1 MKIILILFALVLSFV
16 AGNGWAAD
24 PLAIPGSRISLVPP
38 TGFVLSKEFAGL
50 QGENASVLVVEI
62 PGAPYDTLTTAIQSG
77 AMAQQGVEI
86 TGGEELTGLPFRARM
101 FRGKQKAQGGAD
113 VNKWL
118 MLVDGPALTP
128 INVSALKDANTLTED
143 TVKDM
148 FRSVRVAATT
158 AGDPID
164 ALPFAIT
171 ASPRFP
177 YRQAL
182 AGNGL
187 IVTMFKPSPA
197 EKNQSGLVISR
208 TFQLPV
214 PKAQW
219 NQAVAA
225 FVKSS
230 QALKF
235 DKVEDP
241 TPIKVGDLE
250 GLQFMATGTSVG
262 DPVKTLVVMV
272 FTPTGGY
279 TMVAMAPPERFDA
292 ALLDFRAMMAS
303 FHLK

>member
-1 MKIILILFALVLSFV
+1 MKIILILCTLILS
-16 AGNGWAAD
+16 AIANPGLAAD
-24 PLAIPGSRISLVPP
+24 PVAIPGSRVSLAPP
-38 TGFVLSKEFAGL
+38 AGFVLSKEFAGL
-50 QGENASVLVVEI
+50 QGEKASVLVVEI
-62 PGAPYDTLTTAIQSG
+62 PGAPYETLTTAIQSG

-86 TGGEELTGLPFRARM
+86 TGDEELTGLPFRARM
-101 FRGKQKAQGGAD
+101 FRGKQKAQGAEVD
-113 VNKWL
+113 KWL
-118 MLVDGPALTP
+118 MLVDGPALTL

-177 YRQAL
+177 HRQAL

-230 QALKF
+230 QALRF

-241 TPIKVGDLE
+241 TPIEIGDLE
-250 GLQFMATGTSVG
+250 GLQFTATGTSGG
-262 DPVKTLVVMV
+262 DPVKTLVIMV

-279 TMVAMAPPERFDA
+279 TMVAMASPERFDA
-292 ALLDFRAMMAS
+292 TLPDFRTMMAS
-303 FHLK
+303 FRLK

>member
-1 MKIILILFALVLSFV
+1 MKIILILCTLIFSSIANS
-16 AGNGWAAD
+16 GWAAD
-24 PLAIPGSRISLVPP
+24 PVAIPGSRVSLVPP

-50 QGENASVLVVEI
+50 QGEKASVLVVEI
-62 PGAPYDTLTTAIQSG
+62 PGAPYETVTTAIQSG

-118 MLVDGPALTP
+118 MLVDGPALTLV
-128 INVSALKDANTLTED
+128 NVSALKDASTLTED
-143 TVKDM
+143 KVKDM

-171 ASPRFP
+171 ASPGFP
-177 YRQAL
+177 HRQAL
-182 AGNGL
+182 AGSGL
-187 IVTMFKPSPA
+187 IVTKFKPSPA

-208 TFQLPV
+208 TFEQPV

-241 TPIKVGDLE
+241 KPIKIGDLE
-250 GLQFMATGTSVG
+250 GLQFTATGSSGG

-272 FTPTGGY
+272 FTPTGSY
-279 TMVAMAPPERFDA
+279 TMVAMAPPEHFDA
-292 ALLDFRAMMAS
+292 ALPDFRTMIAS
-303 FHLK
+303 FRLR